1 MPVLEGVRIIEVAS
15 YQFVPAAAAVLA
27 DLGADVIKVE
37 PPGNGDPHRSTPM
50 GNMSSPTGTNL
61 SMEQVNRGKRSVA
74 IDLATPD
81 GLATL
86 KRLCETADVFLTN
99 FREGVCNRLGIN
111 EDAVRSWK
119 PDIVYARGVGLGS
132 DGPDSARPSYDIT
145 AYWAR
150 AGVATAITGSDT
162 ERPVG
167 QRPGFGDKQ
176 AAMNLAFGVSAALVK
191 RSRTGEGSN
200 VEVSLLGTAMWV
212 LSSDLISSYVAGRD
226 RSREGFGHPTVGAGE
241 YRTADGR
248 WLRLNLM
255 GSPAHWVEFCERA
268 GRPDLATDERFVT
281 PQPDGSNRATCL
293 EEMHAL
299 FGSATLAE
307 WRKRFEGVEFAWEP
321 HQNLLEVLD
330 DPQVR
335 DNGYLAEVPYTPDV
349 SIKLVQAPVKMDGTT
364 PLLRRAPMVGEH
376 TDDILR
382 ELAYDSGEIASL
394 RADGVIG

>member
-1 MPVLEGVRIIEVAS
+1 VAALEGVRIIEVAS

-37 PPGNGDPHRSTPM
+37 PPGKGDPHRSTPM
-50 GNMSSPTGTNL
+50 GNMTSPTGTNL
-61 SMEQVNRGKRSVA
+61 SMEQVNRGKRSIA
-74 IDLATPD
+74 IDLAAPA

-86 KRLCETADVFLTN
+86 RRLCESADVFLTN
-99 FREGVCNRLGIN
+99 FREGVCDRLGIN
-111 EDAVRSWK
+111 EDAVRAWK

-132 DGPDSARPSYDIT
+132 EGPDSARPSYDIT

-150 AGVATAITGSDT
+150 AGVATAITGTDT

-176 AAMNLAFGVSAALVK
+176 AAINLAFGISTALVK
-191 RSRTGEGSN
+191 RARTGEGGS

-212 LSSDLISSYVAGRD
+212 LSSDLVSSSVAGHD
-226 RSREGFGHPTVGAGE
+226 RSREAFGHPTVGAGE

-255 GSPAHWVEFCERA
+255 GSPAHWAQFCERA
-268 GRPDLATDERFVT
+268 GRSDLATDVRFVN
-281 PQPDGSNRATCL
+281 PRPDGSDRAPCL
-293 EEMHAL
+293 EEMNAL

-307 WRKRFEGVEFAWEP
+307 WRKRFEGVDFAWEA
-321 HQNLLEVLD
+321 HQNLFEVLD

-335 DNGYLAEVPYTPDV
+335 DNGYLADVQYSPDV
-349 SIKLVQAPVKMDGTT
+349 SIKLVQAPVKLDGTT
-364 PLLRRAPMVGEH
+364 PSLQRAPRTGEH
-376 TDDILR
+376 TDEILAS
-382 ELAYDSGEIASL
+382 LAYDSGEIALL